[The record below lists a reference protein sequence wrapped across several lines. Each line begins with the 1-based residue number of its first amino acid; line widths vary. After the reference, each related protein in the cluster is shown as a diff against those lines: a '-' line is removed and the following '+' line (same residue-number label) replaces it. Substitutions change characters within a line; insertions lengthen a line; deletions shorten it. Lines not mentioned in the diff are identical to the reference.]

1 MYRLENFK
9 EQIKKQRGFL
19 LVDSIVAVVVLAIG
33 LVAIARL
40 YMYGTDYRYRAANR
54 QKAVQIA
61 AERIE
66 RLKVDEANKKDLDN
80 IKATMIK
87 SNSDSVVK
95 LSQTDTEEFTVNLTI
110 NNEEPSEGTTDASL
124 KDSTNIAGD
133 DKLYLITATVKW
145 PKDKL
150 DHSIQLSTYVKAS
163 D

>member
-9 EQIKKQRGFL
+9 EQITKQRGFL

-61 AERIE
+61 AEKIE
-66 RLKVDEANKKDLDN
+66 RLKASEATDDGITLDKLN
-80 IKATMIK
+80 EAIDDINQDNNGTVKLTDNETFTVKLDKAT
-87 SNSDSVVK
+87 SLEDQTGVSSDAKVAVVK
-95 LSQTDTEEFTVNLTI
+95 TTV
-110 NNEEPSEGTTDASL
+110 S
-124 KDSTNIAGD
+124 
-133 DKLYLITATVKW
+133 W
-145 PKDKL
+145 PLNKN
-150 DHSIQLSTYVKAS
+150 DHSLELYSYMRTS

>member
-66 RLKVDEANKKDLDN
+66 RLKASEAQDNGVSLDSLN
-80 IKATMIK
+80 TVIEKINDDAVVLTDKESFQVTM
-87 SNSDSVVK
+87 
-95 LSQTDTEEFTVNLTI
+95 
-110 NNEEPSEGTTDASL
+110 SEAVSL
-124 KDSTNIAGD
+124 KDKTESNYDNGVAIVETTVTWPTGTND
-133 DKLYLITATVKW
+133 HSLKLYSYIRTN
-145 PKDKL
+145 D
-150 DHSIQLSTYVKAS
+150 D
-163 D
+163 

>member
-66 RLKVDEANKKDLDN
+66 RLKASEAQDNGVSLDSLN
-80 IKATMIK
+80 TVIEKINDDAVVLTDKESFQVTM
-87 SNSDSVVK
+87 
-95 LSQTDTEEFTVNLTI
+95 
-110 NNEEPSEGTTDASL
+110 SEAVSL
-124 KDSTNIAGD
+124 KDKTESNYDNGVAIVETTVTWPTGKND
-133 DKLYLITATVKW
+133 HSLKLYSYIRTN
-145 PKDKL
+145 D
-150 DHSIQLSTYVKAS
+150 D
-163 D
+163 